1 MKPVATSKVVAI
13 LAKYGCVKVHQAG
26 SHQKWR
32 TPGGL
37 SITIKAGAKEQSPGL
52 LRTVQDVFAAELGPR
67 WLEREL
73 QR

>member
-13 LAKYGCVKVHQAG
+13 LAKHGCVKAHQVG
-26 SHQKWR
+26 SHQKWV

-52 LRTVQDVFAAELGPR
+52 LRNVQHVLAPELGPS
-67 WLEREL
+67 WLDKEL
-73 QR
+73 NR